1 MVCVWWMSLWL
12 LDSGPNSNTIQVPA
26 PLWRNGIVSWTVK
39 ESVWR
44 GVQEGIRREQELGT
58 ERGLYQSISVIL
70 GRRHL
75 NDVSL
80 SLSLSLSLS
89 VLFLFNDSLSAVAC
103 SLAMNGIQSCMPS
116 VPDIVWSTTDVLSWW
131 RQPCHWRRL
140 SLMAAAALTST
151 LSLTAAAALTSTL
164 SLTAAAALTST
175 LSLKL
180 TWRTYYSFDDKSF
193 TADDFTRPLKSH
205 VFMSELMT
213 ARRCS
218 LICALFTYLICITWL
233 IDFSVCCDGWRMLLS
248 RHM

>member
-1 MVCVWWMSLWL
+1 MVCLWWMSLWL
-12 LDSGPNSNTIQVPA
+12 LDSGPNSNTFQVPA

-89 VLFLFNDSLSAVAC
+89 VLFLFNYSLSAVAC
-103 SLAMNGIQSCMPS
+103 SLAMNGIQSCMPRA
-116 VPDIVWSTTDVLSWW
+116 PDIVWSTTDVLSWW
-131 RQPCHWRRL
+131 RQHCHWRRL

-151 LSLTAAAALTSTL
+151 LSLIAAAAFFDHQ
-164 SLTAAAALTST
+164 
-175 LSLKL
+175 L

-218 LICALFTYLICITWL
+218 LICALFIYLMCITWL